1 MEVAR
6 DGPWVLDGMSR
17 GELRGTEP
25 AVAEETQGVE
35 LSRCALG
42 AGLFVS
48 KAPSGSVPLPLS
60 RYDLVGR
67 KVMAQQIL
75 S

>member
-1 MEVAR
+1 MFLSGISRVDRGAR

-17 GELRGTEP
+17 AELCGTEP

-42 AGLFVS
+42 DRMFAS
-48 KAPSGSVPLPLS
+48 KAPSGSVPLPL
-60 RYDLVGR
+60 
-67 KVMAQQIL
+67 
-75 S
+75 

>member
-60 RYDLVGR
+60 RYD
-67 KVMAQQIL
+67 
-75 S
+75 